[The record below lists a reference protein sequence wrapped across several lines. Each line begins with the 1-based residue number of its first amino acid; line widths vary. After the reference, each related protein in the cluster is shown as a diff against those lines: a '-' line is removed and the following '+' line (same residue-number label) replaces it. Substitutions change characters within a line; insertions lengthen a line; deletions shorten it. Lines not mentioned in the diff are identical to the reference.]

1 MSNAKKFTPPTA
13 AALTP
18 FWRRLPKFFIYPVQ
32 WSSMLRI
39 IGYAM
44 VTGLSLLLPN
54 PFGGLLYLIVWIM
67 FLKYAFVVMERTAN
81 GQLDEPDDLN
91 GNERGDAGQVMR
103 QFGLFVVF
111 GLCVGL
117 LSVLLGRSAGYVI
130 GAVLMSVVLPAGIMI
145 IAVNKSLPQALN
157 PFQILFYMG
166 TIRSPYF
173 ALCFLIFSLSSSSE
187 WLQEFFYEHLDS
199 WLVLPLFGFI
209 EFYFTLII
217 YHMMGYAVYQYHE
230 KLGLDADVSFADAEA
245 KQSTGKTADPLH
257 AQLGELLAA
266 GHDEAALDL
275 LREALRTRWEEN
287 ALHERYQKLLVAS
300 GKSVPAMHH
309 AREFINKLSNEKR
322 LFQALDLCEYW
333 LKNDANF
340 HLQDS
345 FHVHPLATA
354 ARMGGR
360 AKLALDLMRGFDK
373 RYLQHE
379 HIPLIYFLAAQILS
393 ENFQRHSEASAILHT
408 LQTKFPDHPL
418 ANEASQYLTVL
429 AKVAALG

>member
-1 MSNAKKFTPPTA
+1 MTYAKKFTPPSA
-13 AALTP
+13 ATLTP
-18 FWRRLPKFFIYPVQ
+18 FWRRMPKFFVYPLQ
-32 WSSMLRI
+32 LSSMLRI
-39 IGYAM
+39 VGYALM
-44 VTGLSLLLPN
+44 TGLSMLLPP
-54 PFGGLLYLIVWIM
+54 PFGGVLYLIMWIM

-91 GNERGDAGQVMR
+91 GQQHGDAAQVMR
-103 QFGLFVVF
+103 QFGLFFMFGFGVV
-111 GLCVGL
+111 GASLV
-117 LSVLLGRSAGYVI
+117 LGRSAGYVI
-130 GAVLMSVVLPAGIMI
+130 GALLMSVVMPAGIMI
-145 IAVNKSLPQALN
+145 IAVSKSLPQALN

-173 ALCFLIFSLSSSSE
+173 ALCFLIFSLTSSGE

-199 WLVLPLFGFI
+199 WLVLPLLGFI

-245 KQSTGKTADPLH
+245 KQSPGKGIDPIH
-257 AQLGELLAA
+257 AKLAELLAA
-266 GHDEAALDL
+266 GHDEAAIDL
-275 LREALRTRWEEN
+275 LREELHTRWESNE
-287 ALHERYQKLLVAS
+287 LHERYQKLLVAS
-300 GKSVPAMHH
+300 AKSVPAMHH
-309 AREFINKLSNEKR
+309 AREFINKLCNEKR

-333 LKNDANF
+333 LKTDPNF

-345 FHVHPLATA
+345 FHVHLLATA

-393 ENFQRHSEASAILHT
+393 ENFQRHSEASAILYT
-408 LQTKFPDHPL
+408 LQTKFPAHPL
-418 ANEASQYLTVL
+418 ATEARQYLTVL
-429 AKVAALG
+429 EKMAALG